1 MINLNSDANVV
12 VFIIVTAVLA
22 STISFGTLIHTVA
35 DQQFSMSHRILLDNS
50 EGNTMGWNPKGN
62 RIFFTIFDDQFNTE
76 TPTVIVNTFRSNFV
90 VCNVDFMYNG
100 AFEVNCNN
108 APANAG

>member
-35 DQQFSMSHRILLDNS
+35 DQQFSTSHRILLDNS

-62 RIFFTIFDDQFNTE
+62 RISFTIFDYQFNTE
-76 TPTVIVNTFRSNFV
+76 TSLLL
-90 VCNVDFMYNG
+90 
-100 AFEVNCNN
+100 
-108 APANAG
+108 